1 MKEQINEELI
11 TLISKLNPQGTK
23 QLNELLKNYLELG
36 NSNQLDILK
45 HTQLVNAAT
54 QLMNPA

>member
-1 MKEQINEELI
+1 MNKHLNEEVV

-23 QLNELLKNYLELG
+23 QLNELVKNYLELG
-36 NSNQLDILK
+36 NSNRLDILK
-45 HTQLVNAAT
+45 HTQLYNAAT